1 MHHWEHNSKNRL
13 VKRRLSLFEIES
25 VSKNLSIMEPIA
37 NPVDENVVP
46 EKTLLEYF
54 APISS
59 NAPSCIVLPTTSATH
74 FELKPAIIQLLPSFY
89 GLDREDPYMHVKD
102 FLEICS
108 TFKFQNFSD
117 ESVKLRLF
125 PFSLKDKS
133 KAWLNSLPTGSITTW
148 DQLYNKFLLKF
159 FPMSKTDS
167 LRREISEFFQ
177 KDNEE
182 FYECWERFKDLLL
195 KCPHHGFE
203 KWRLVKYFYDG
214 LTPSNRQMIQSMHTG
229 NFLKFQGQEAWDAL
243 EDLSVNSQQ
252 WNYFDPRSRSTNS
265 PKRGG
270 RYEVKDELDLRTS
283 LDKLARKK

>member
-1 MHHWEHNSKNRL
+1 MVAIFIDLQHQKIVCLRLSLLLFENCMHHWERNSKNQL
-13 VKRRLSLFEIES
+13 LKRRLSLFEIES
-25 VSKNLSIMEPIA
+25 DSKNLSIMEPIA

-108 TFKFQNFSD
+108 TFKFQKISD

-148 DQLYNKFLLKF
+148 D
-159 FPMSKTDS
+159 
-167 LRREISEFFQ
+167 
-177 KDNEE
+177 
-182 FYECWERFKDLLL
+182 
-195 KCPHHGFE
+195 
-203 KWRLVKYFYDG
+203 
-214 LTPSNRQMIQSMHTG
+214 
-229 NFLKFQGQEAWDAL
+229 
-243 EDLSVNSQQ
+243 
-252 WNYFDPRSRSTNS
+252 
-265 PKRGG
+265 
-270 RYEVKDELDLRTS
+270 
-283 LDKLARKK
+283 